1 MWCKLCM
8 NSPVANMP
16 NTIYQTRDYIHHI
29 AHVTIV
35 KKAIGIF
42 CFLQNWW
49 VEAKKKYF
57 CITRFASK
65 VFFRSTHNSKK
76 SSLWFWHL
84 LIKSADLSK
93 PWGRFSQMLCVS
105 QKVWSLINVTMMSW
119 VWVELRLFTTQFFDK
134 VLPHTW
140 ESRKWE
146 WNKFWEGFG

>member
-49 VEAKKKYF
+49 VDAKKKYF
-57 CITRFASK
+57 YITRFASK

-93 PWGRFSQMLCVS
+93 PWGNFVCFSESPNFKFKSIAWLLDDVFRFLPY
-105 QKVWSLINVTMMSW
+105 SW
-119 VWVELRLFTTQFFDK
+119 FGCFLYIL
-134 VLPHTW
+134 LP
-140 ESRKWE
+140 
-146 WNKFWEGFG
+146 